1 MMHCPFSL
9 KQYGTISFR
18 QYSLIDQLLMRNRWM
33 KTRYLDIQ
41 EHIVLNREVMCVE
54 IKKEIFRI
62 YYIHNLFIRSFLFVC
77 LCIPIFHSS

>member
-9 KQYGTISFR
+9 KQCGTISFR

-41 EHIVLNREVMCVE
+41 EHILLNREAMCVD
-54 IKKEIFRI
+54 IKKEIF
-62 YYIHNLFIRSFLFVC
+62 
-77 LCIPIFHSS
+77 